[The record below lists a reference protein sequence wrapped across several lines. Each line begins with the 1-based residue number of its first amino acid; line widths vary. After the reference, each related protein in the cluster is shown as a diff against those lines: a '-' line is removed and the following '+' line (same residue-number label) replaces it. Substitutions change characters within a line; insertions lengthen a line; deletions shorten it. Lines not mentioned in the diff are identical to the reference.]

1 MSWRR
6 TLALGAAIGVAAAVG
21 LRVWQ
26 ALERRRLAAL
36 TKAEL
41 YERAKEADLPG
52 RSTMTKDELA
62 DALRRLV

>member
-1 MSWRR
+1 VTRSRAI
-6 TLALGAAIGVAAAVG
+6 ALGAGLGVAAAVG

-26 ALERRRLAAL
+26 VVKARRLAAL

-41 YERAKEADLPG
+41 YEKAKEADLPG

-62 DALRRLV
+62 DALRRV

>member
-1 MSWRR
+1 VTRLR
-6 TLALGAAIGVAAAVG
+6 LLAIGGAVGATAAVG

-26 ALERRRLAAL
+26 AARRRRLAAL

-41 YERAKEADLPG
+41 YERAKQAEVPG

-62 DALRRLV
+62 DALKRVV

>member
-1 MSWRR
+1 VSWRR
-6 TLALGAAIGVAAAVG
+6 TLALGAATGALAAVA
-21 LRVWQ
+21 LRLWQ
-26 ALERRRLAAL
+26 ARARRRLAAL

-41 YERAKEADLPG
+41 YERAKEAELPG